1 MSSLSGQVAAAVV
14 SALSSGGFQNVEL
27 SYCPSSILA
36 DNPDYKIYVTP
47 TAYRHSLD
55 LNRVAKV
62 VSVSV
67 VIVTSISD
75 PLEFEY
81 HNETIEK
88 IADLFFKKQIAGLN
102 AASCNR
108 FEVNPL
114 GSEQRYREHGQYLA
128 AIELDFL
135 IL

>member
-47 TAYRHSLD
+47 TGYRHSLD

-102 AASCNR
+102 AASCHR

-128 AIELDFL
+128 AIELEFL

>member
-14 SALSSGGFQNVEL
+14 SALSSGGFQNVEM

-47 TAYRHSLD
+47 TAYSHSLD
-55 LNRVAKV
+55 FNRVSKTV
-62 VSVSV
+62 TVSAVLL
-67 VIVTSISD
+67 TNISD
-75 PLEFEY
+75 PADFET
-81 HNETIEK
+81 HNETMEK
-88 IADLFFKKQIAGLN
+88 IAELFFKKQIAGLT
-102 AASCNR
+102 AASCHR
-108 FEVNPL
+108 YEINPL

-128 AIELDFL
+128 AIELEFL